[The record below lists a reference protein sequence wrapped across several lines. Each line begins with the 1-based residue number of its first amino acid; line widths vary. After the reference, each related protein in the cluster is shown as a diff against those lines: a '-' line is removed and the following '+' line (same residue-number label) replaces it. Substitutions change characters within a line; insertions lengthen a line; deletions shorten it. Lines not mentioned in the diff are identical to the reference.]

1 MQVVGVGDGG
11 VVGRPDGD
19 RHRLGHADV
28 DGADAVAHT
37 VDVGV
42 RVTGGQLRKHD
53 VGVRRHLVA
62 LAHGDDGVLVV
73 G

>member
-11 VVGRPDGD
+11 VIGGPDGD
-19 RHRLGHADV
+19 RHRLGRANVHGPHPIPDP
-28 DGADAVAHT
+28 

-42 RVTGGQLRKHD
+42 RVAGGQLRKDD
-53 VGVRRHLVA
+53 VGIRRHLVA
-62 LAHGDDGVLVV
+62 LAYGDHGVLVV

>member
-11 VVGRPDGD
+11 VIGGPDGD
-19 RHRLGHADV
+19 RHRLGNANVH
-28 DGADAVAHT
+28 GAHPVAHP
-37 VDVGV
+37 VDIGV
-42 RVTGGQLRKHD
+42 PVTGGQRRQND
-53 VGVRRHLVA
+53 VGIGRHLVA